1 MKRILIGGILGGI
14 AIFVV
19 SSILHMLTPLAH
31 AGLKAMP
38 NDPAI
43 ERSLKETFPKEDGL
57 YLFPGTDM
65 EKKMTE
71 AEEAAIMAKYQAG
84 PTGML
89 LFYPK
94 GRTFSFGGLL
104 AKEFISDIVLALI
117 AAFIVSLTVASFGQR
132 VILVTLLGFLAW
144 LAISFSHLNWY
155 GFPLNFELAELV
167 DQVAGFLLCGII
179 LAWLYRSHRAT
190 A

>member
-1 MKRILIGGILGGI
+1 MKKILLGGILGGI
-14 AIFVV
+14 AMFVA
-19 SSILHMLTPLAH
+19 SSIIHIATPLGH
-31 AGLKAMP
+31 AGLSTLP
-38 NDPAI
+38 EDPAI
-43 ERSLKETFPKEDGL
+43 ERFMKEKFPKEDGL
-57 YLFPGTDM
+57 YFFPGGEMNKRLTDA
-65 EKKMTE
+65 ELAAWE
-71 AEEAAIMAKYQAG
+71 AKVKAAPAGMVLYHPNGGIVMA
-84 PTGML
+84 PVL
-89 LFYPK
+89 LV
-94 GRTFSFGGLL
+94 
-104 AKEFISDIVLALI
+104 KEFISDIVLALI

-144 LAISFSHLNWY
+144 IAISFSHLNWY